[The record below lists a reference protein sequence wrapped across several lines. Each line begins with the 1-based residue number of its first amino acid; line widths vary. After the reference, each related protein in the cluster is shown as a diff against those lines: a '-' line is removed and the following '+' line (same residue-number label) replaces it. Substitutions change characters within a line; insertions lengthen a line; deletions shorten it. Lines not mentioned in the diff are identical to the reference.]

1 MQRVLLFVLTLFA
14 LYASAAAQ
22 TLVLPAEKPAQPVIK
37 SEQPAP
43 AVGEKKPADIAPI
56 EKPSARH
63 IALLLPV
70 KSPTFGASADA
81 VRQGIIAAAALEKQA
96 LPIRVY
102 DNFDEDK
109 NVVAAYQQA
118 IASGAVEVIGP
129 LTRNGTLALAALK
142 NFPVPTLSLNVVD
155 NTPEQNLYFFGMAI
169 EMEAR
174 QIAHLAKE
182 KGLKQAI
189 VVSSRAPLSKRL
201 QAAFEDA
208 WSKASGEILR
218 EIEFNDDPAIF
229 ADIADTPNTF
239 VFLATDADKARL
251 IRPYLTIKQKPD
263 NTIVQPKPAEEDKTL
278 SAPTPPGPISKQLP
292 IYATSRVFVGN
303 SDTLTNFDL
312 SDIRFV
318 DMPWLLQAD
327 HPAVMTYPRAT
338 PPLTIDNDRLY
349 ALGIDA
355 FRLTQLLLAD
365 NVTDALP
372 LDGVSGQIQL
382 RGHTF
387 QRSATPA
394 VFVQGHAQLSDT
406 PVVRR
411 PDFPDA
417 PSSKP

>member
-1 MQRVLLFVLTLFA
+1 MQRVLLFVLSLFA
-14 LYASAAAQ
+14 LYASALAQ
-22 TLVLPAEKPAQPVIK
+22 TLVLPAEKSAQPAVK
-37 SEQPAP
+37 SEQPALST
-43 AVGEKKPADIAPI
+43 AEIKSLESATAEKKP
-56 EKPSARH
+56 ARH

-70 KSPTFGASADA
+70 KSTTFGASADA
-81 VRQGIIAAAALEKQA
+81 VRQGIIAAATLEKQA

-109 NVVAAYQQA
+109 NVVATYQQA
-118 IASGAVEVIGP
+118 IANGAVAVIGP
-129 LTRNGTLALAALK
+129 LTRNGTLALTALK
-142 NFPVPTLSLNVVD
+142 NFPVPTLSLNVVE

-208 WSKASGEILR
+208 WSKAGGEVLR
-218 EIEFNDDPAIF
+218 EIEYNDDPAIF

-251 IRPYLTIKQKPD
+251 IRPYLLVKQKPD
-263 NTIVQPKPAEEDKTL
+263 NTIVQPKSAEEDKTV
-278 SAPTPPGPISKQLP
+278 STPIPPAPISKQLP

-303 SDTLTNFDL
+303 NDTLTNFDL

-327 HPAVMTYPRAT
+327 HPAVMTYSRAT
-338 PPLTIDNDRLY
+338 PPLTIDNERLY

-394 VFVQGHAQLSDT
+394 IFVQGHAQLNDT

-411 PDFPDA
+411 TDFPDV
-417 PSSKP
+417 PLSKP

>member
-14 LYASAAAQ
+14 LYATALAQ
-22 TLVLPAEKPAQPVIK
+22 TLVLPTEKPAQAAIK
-37 SEQPAP
+37 SEQLAIPSVEVKSPEPATS
-43 AVGEKKPADIAPI
+43 EKKPD
-56 EKPSARH
+56 RH

-70 KSPTFGASADA
+70 KSTTFGASADA
-81 VRQGIIAAAALEKQA
+81 VRQGFIAAATLDKQA

-102 DNFDEDK
+102 DNVDEDK
-109 NVVAAYQQA
+109 NVAVAYKQA
-118 IASGAVEVIGP
+118 LANGAVAVVGP

-142 NFPVPTLSLNVVD
+142 SFPVPTLSLNVVD
-155 NTPEQNLYFFGMAI
+155 NAPEQNLYFFGMAI
-169 EMEAR
+169 EVEAR

-208 WSKASGEILR
+208 WSKAGGEILR
-218 EIEFNDDPAIF
+218 EMEFNDDPEIF
-229 ADIADTPNTF
+229 SDIADTPNTF

-251 IRPYLTIKQKPD
+251 IRPYLLVKQKPD
-263 NTIVQPKPAEEDKTL
+263 NIIVQPKPVEEDKAV
-278 SAPTPPGPISKQLP
+278 SAPTPPAPISKQLP

-303 SDTLTNFDL
+303 NDTLINFDL
-312 SDIRFV
+312 GDIRFV

-411 PDFPDA
+411 TDFPDA
-417 PSSKP
+417 PLNKP